1 MDRIRLSISELH
13 KCVSSGSILLHLF
26 CWCSLTY
33 MYLKQIKVVK
43 PMRFLII
50 KNTMKLRDDQYQQLV
65 NHRGVIKMVAE
76 QKLNVSNSPHD
87 TMARVWMQL
96 GQAPVNTNC
105 NACVLQLYA
114 DINNLMIQYEN
125 GTD

>member
-1 MDRIRLSISELH
+1 
-13 KCVSSGSILLHLF
+13 
-26 CWCSLTY
+26 
-33 MYLKQIKVVK
+33 
-43 PMRFLII
+43 MRFSII

>member
-1 MDRIRLSISELH
+1 MDRIRLPISELH
-13 KCVSSGSILLHLF
+13 KYIPSGSILLHLF
-26 CWCSLTY
+26 YWCSLTY
-33 MYLKQIKVVK
+33 MYLKQIKVVE
-43 PMRFLII
+43 L
-50 KNTMKLRDDQYQQLV
+50 MKLRDDQYQQLV

>member
-1 MDRIRLSISELH
+1 
-13 KCVSSGSILLHLF
+13 
-26 CWCSLTY
+26 
-33 MYLKQIKVVK
+33 
-43 PMRFLII
+43 
-50 KNTMKLRDDQYQQLV
+50 MKLRDDQYQQLV

-105 NACVLQLYA
+105 NACVLATLCRHKQLNDSIREWHRLKQQQQKRTFGVRKKGRA
-114 DINNLMIQYEN
+114 KKSKNKHCRKTKQTR
-125 GTD
+125 GQG

>member
-1 MDRIRLSISELH
+1 
-13 KCVSSGSILLHLF
+13 
-26 CWCSLTY
+26 
-33 MYLKQIKVVK
+33 
-43 PMRFLII
+43 
-50 KNTMKLRDDQYQQLV
+50 MKLRDDQYQKLV
-65 NHRGVIKMVAE
+65 VHRKIIKMVAE
-76 QKLNVSNSPHD
+76 LRFSVSNSPHD
-87 TMARVWMQL
+87 AMAMVWVDM